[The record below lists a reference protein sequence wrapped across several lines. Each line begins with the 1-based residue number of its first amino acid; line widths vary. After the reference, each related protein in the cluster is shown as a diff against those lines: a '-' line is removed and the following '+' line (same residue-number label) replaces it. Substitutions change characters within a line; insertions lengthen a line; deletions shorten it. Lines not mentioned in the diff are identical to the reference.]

1 MSKLKNILIISF
13 SIAVF
18 FYPLNGLGWGFFAHS
33 RIHYYAVFLLP
44 PPLLQFYKAHMTY
57 ITEHATDPDRR
68 RYLLADEGPRHYIDL
83 DHYGSYPFH
92 YLPRD
97 FREAKDCLG
106 EDSLRA
112 HGIVPW
118 QIQWSMRQLTEAFR
132 KKDAAAILKY
142 SADVGHY
149 MADAHVPLHTSS
161 NHNGQF
167 TNQHGIHGFWESRV
181 PELLATAQFDFY
193 LEPAVY
199 LNKPNLYI
207 WERVMESATAVDS
220 VLFIEKKLTERYRE
234 DRKFAF
240 EERNGKLIKQYSSSF
255 TRDYDRMLDGM
266 VERRMRQSIQ
276 SVSSV
281 WLTAWID
288 AGQPDLTSLLSYKL
302 TDAEKLELEK
312 LHGHWLESKSMIGR
326 QE

>member
-1 MSKLKNILIISF
+1 
-13 SIAVF
+13 
-18 FYPLNGLGWGFFAHS
+18 
-33 RIHYYAVFLLP
+33 
-44 PPLLQFYKAHMTY
+44 
-57 ITEHATDPDRR
+57 
-68 RYLLADEGPRHYIDL
+68 
-83 DHYGSYPFH
+83 
-92 YLPRD
+92 LPRD

-207 WERVMESATAVDS
+207 WERVMESAAAVDS

-312 LHGHWLESKSMIGR
+312 LHDHWLESKSMIGR

>member
-1 MSKLKNILIISF
+1 MGKIKNILIISF
-13 SIAVF
+13 SMVVF
-18 FYPLNGLGWGFFAHS
+18 FYPLNGLGWGFFAHA
-33 RIHYYAVFLLP
+33 RIHFYAVFLLP
-44 PPLLQFYKAHMTY
+44 PPLLQFYKSHMNY

-68 RYLLADEGPRHYIDL
+68 RYLLAAEGPRHYIDL

-92 YLPRD
+92 SLPRN
-97 FREAKDCLG
+97 FREAKDCWG
-106 EDSLRA
+106 EDSLEA

-118 QIQWSMRQLTEAFR
+118 QIQWSLRQLTEAFR
-132 KKDAAAILKY
+132 KKEAAAILKY

-161 NHNGQF
+161 NHNGQY

-181 PELLATAQFDFY
+181 PESLATAQFDFY

-199 LNKPNLYI
+199 LKNPDRYI
-207 WERVMESATAVDS
+207 WERVMESANAVDS
-220 VLFIEKKLTERYRE
+220 VLFMEKKLTERYRE
-234 DRKFAF
+234 DQKFAF

-255 TRDYDRMLDGM
+255 TKEYDRLLDGM

-276 SVSSV
+276 SVSAV

-288 AGQPDLTSLLSYKL
+288 AGQPDLTSLLNYKL
-302 TDAEKLELEK
+302 TEAEKLELENM
-312 LHGHWLESKSMIGR
+312 HDHWLESKSMIGR